1 MLPRSGWLLAR
12 LRAPSRG
19 AHQFQIA
26 LGDAF
31 VIALLATFLLN
42 ILVAYKG
49 YLQHGLYA
57 GWQPRYFLFAVPATW
72 FIMTLVKPAPL
83 IRVAILVAFAIAA
96 CISFW
101 NSVPFVLAKHQARSA
116 PKATHKCAPSTPLS
130 GLHPEFNRFNDT
142 LHAP

>member
-83 IRVAILVAFAIAA
+83 IRVAILGAFAIAA

-101 NSVPFVLAKHQARSA
+101 SSA
-116 PKATHKCAPSTPLS
+116 PLCLPSIRQDRRQKQERKSDVKGKSVQVRVSL
-130 GLHPEFNRFNDT
+130 GGRGIIK
-142 LHAP
+142 

>member
-83 IRVAILVAFAIAA
+83 IRVAILGAFRSEEHTSELQSLMR
-96 CISFW
+96 ISYAVFC
-101 NSVPFVLAKHQARSA
+101 LTKKKHIHSL
-116 PKATHKCAPSTPLS
+116 T
-130 GLHPEFNRFNDT
+130 
-142 LHAP
+142 

>member
-1 MLPRSGWLLAR
+1 MNPAFYAMAMLPLAGWLLAR
-12 LRAPSRG
+12 PRARSRG
-19 AHQFQIA
+19 AHPLQIA

-83 IRVAILVAFAIAA
+83 IRVAILGAFAIAA
-96 CISFW
+96 CISFR
-101 NSVPFVLAKHQARSA
+101 SEEHTSELQSLMRISYAVLCLKKKKQVINL
-116 PKATHKCAPSTPLS
+116 TPI
-130 GLHPEFNRFNDT
+130 
-142 LHAP
+142 

>member
-1 MLPRSGWLLAR
+1 MKVRPIPEAMNPAFYAMAMLPLAGWLLAR
-12 LRAPSRG
+12 PRARSRG
-19 AHQFQIA
+19 AHPLQIA

-83 IRVAILVAFAIAA
+83 IRVAILGRSEEHTSELQSLMR
-96 CISFW
+96 ISYAVF
-101 NSVPFVLAKHQARSA
+101 
-116 PKATHKCAPSTPLS
+116 C
-130 GLHPEFNRFNDT
+130 
-142 LHAP
+142 

>member
-1 MLPRSGWLLAR
+1 MAILPLVGWLLSRPRAR
-12 LRAPSRG
+12 SRG
-19 AHQFQIA
+19 AHPLQIA

-57 GWQPRYFLFAVPATW
+57 GWQPRYFLFAAPATW

-83 IRVAILVAFAIAA
+83 IRVAILDRKRTRL
-96 CISFW
+96 
-101 NSVPFVLAKHQARSA
+101 NSSH
-116 PKATHKCAPSTPLS
+116 
-130 GLHPEFNRFNDT
+130 
-142 LHAP
+142 